1 MSRTY
6 VITGT
11 ASGIG
16 KATAERLRADGHT
29 VIGVDIKDA
38 DITVDL
44 STDDGRSALVHEVER
59 RAGTIDGV
67 IAVAGLVAASPVT
80 VGVNYFGAVATLE
93 GLRPLLAGSDAPRAV
108 IVASLAAL
116 EEVDDALYERLLAG
130 DEPGARAEAERIGTT
145 TNAAGSSDIYS
156 TTKKAIAQW
165 VRTHA
170 KDPEWA
176 GAGIALN
183 AVAPGVIETPMT
195 AAALQS
201 AEGRAARQPRLR
213 PLRLSSPGSPAPRTR
228 MSPARSSSSTA
239 VRRASAARTSSDP
252 SRQEEELSSP
262 VRTASG
268 RTPSTPARSSPA
280 SPPRQ
285 PRPGSP
291 WSGSSAVRCRC
302 LRPW

>member
-1 MSRTY
+1 M
-6 VITGT
+6 ITGT

-16 KATAERLRADGHT
+16 KATAERLQADGHT

-44 STDDGRSALVHEVER
+44 STDDGRTKLVREVEQ
-59 RAGTIDGV
+59 RAATIDGV

-108 IVASLAAL
+108 VVASLAAL
-116 EEVDDALYERLLAG
+116 EDVDDALYERLLAG

-195 AAALQS
+195 TAALQT
-201 AEGRAARQPRLR
+201 AEGRAALDAGAPSPLNGPAAPPAAPAALLAWLTSAENTHVTGQIVFIDGGAESIRR
-213 PLRLSSPGSPAPRTR
+213 PNLI
-228 MSPARSSSSTA
+228 
-239 VRRASAARTSSDP
+239 
-252 SRQEEELSSP
+252 
-262 VRTASG
+262 
-268 RTPSTPARSSPA
+268 
-280 SPPRQ
+280 
-285 PRPGSP
+285 
-291 WSGSSAVRCRC
+291 
-302 LRPW
+302 

>member
-16 KATAERLRADGHT
+16 KATAEHLRADGHT

-44 STDDGRSALVHEVER
+44 STDDGRSALVREVEQ
-59 RAGTIDGV
+59 RAGAIDGV

-80 VGVNYFGAVATLE
+80 VGVNYFGAVATLD

-108 IVASLAAL
+108 VVASLAAL
-116 EEVDDALYERLLAG
+116 EDVDDALYERLLAD

-195 AAALQS
+195 AAALLT
-201 AEGRAARQPRLR
+201 AEGRAALDAGAPSPLNGPAAPPAAPAALLAWLTSAENTHVTGQIVFIDGGAESIRR
-213 PLRLSSPGSPAPRTR
+213 PNLI
-228 MSPARSSSSTA
+228 
-239 VRRASAARTSSDP
+239 
-252 SRQEEELSSP
+252 
-262 VRTASG
+262 
-268 RTPSTPARSSPA
+268 
-280 SPPRQ
+280 
-285 PRPGSP
+285 
-291 WSGSSAVRCRC
+291 
-302 LRPW
+302 